1 MVIYME
7 TRNIRYWLL
16 KTEPQNWSWTD
27 QLKSKNQIAEWNG
40 VRNYQASKNLK
51 AMKKN
56 DLCFFYHSGK
66 EKRIIGIVRII
77 KEHFRDKT
85 DKANKFVSVMVRGEN
100 ELSKPVTLKKIK
112 NDKFFKELAL
122 VKQSRLSVMEINT
135 KYWKKICKMSNMG

>member
-1 MVIYME
+1 MK
-7 TRNIRYWLL
+7 YWLL
-16 KTEPQNWSWTD
+16 KTKPQNWSWRD

-66 EKRIIGIVRII
+66 EKRIMGIVKII

-85 DKANKFVSVMVRGEN
+85 DNSNKFVSVIVRGKD
-100 ELSKPVTLKKIK
+100 ELLKPVTLKKIK

-122 VKQSRLSVMEINT
+122 VKQSRLSVIEINT
-135 KYWKKICKMSNMG
+135 KYWKKICKMSNMS

>member
-1 MVIYME
+1 M
-7 TRNIRYWLL
+7 RYWLL

-66 EKRIIGIVRII
+66 EKRIIGIVRIT

-85 DKANKFVSVMVRGEN
+85 DKTNKFVSVMVRGED

-135 KYWKKICKMSNMG
+135 KYWKKICKMSNMV

>member
-1 MVIYME
+1 MK
-7 TRNIRYWLL
+7 YWLL
-16 KTEPQNWSWTD
+16 KTEPQNWSWRD

-66 EKRIIGIVRII
+66 EKRIIGIVKII

-135 KYWKKICKMSNMG
+135 KCWKKICKMSNMD

>member
-1 MVIYME
+1 MK
-7 TRNIRYWLL
+7 YWLL
-16 KTEPQNWSWTD
+16 KTEPQNWSWRD

-66 EKRIIGIVRII
+66 EKRIIVIVKII

-122 VKQSRLSVMEINT
+122 VKQSRLSVIEINT

>member
-1 MVIYME
+1 MK
-7 TRNIRYWLL
+7 YWLL
-16 KTEPQNWSWTD
+16 KTEPQNWSWRD

-66 EKRIIGIVRII
+66 EKRIMGIVKII

-85 DKANKFVSVMVRGEN
+85 DNSNKFVSVIVRGKD
-100 ELSKPVTLKKIK
+100 ELLKPVTLKKIK
-112 NDKFFKELAL
+112 NYKLFKEFSPI
-122 VKQSRLSVMEINT
+122 KQSQLSIVEIDT
-135 KYWKKICKMSNMG
+135 KYWKKTCKMSNMG

>member
-1 MVIYME
+1 M
-7 TRNIRYWLL
+7 NAKKKFWLL
-16 KTEPQNWSWTD
+16 KSEPSAWSW
-27 QLKSKNQIAEWNG
+27 SNQVKEKTTMWDG

-85 DKANKFVSVMVRGEN
+85 DKANKFVSVMVRGED

-122 VKQSRLSVMEINT
+122 VKQSRLSVMKINT
-135 KYWKKICKMSNMG
+135 KYWKKICKISNMA

>member
-1 MVIYME
+1 MK
-7 TRNIRYWLL
+7 YWLL

-85 DKANKFVSVMVRGEN
+85 DKVNKFVSVMVRGED